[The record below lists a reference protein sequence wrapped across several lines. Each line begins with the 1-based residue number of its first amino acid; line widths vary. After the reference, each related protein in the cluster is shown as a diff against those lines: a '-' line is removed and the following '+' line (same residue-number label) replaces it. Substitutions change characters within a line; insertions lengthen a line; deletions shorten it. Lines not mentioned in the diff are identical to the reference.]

1 MALAKERQQATGVK
15 LLWGTANLFSDPR
28 YMNGAATNPDF
39 RVFTHAAAQVKAA
52 IDATIALGGSGYVFW
67 GGREGYT
74 SLLNTDMKRELETPG
89 ALPGDGARLRAEER
103 ASPARSSSSRSRWS
117 PRSTST
123 TSTPP
128 R

>member
-39 RVFTHAAAQVKAA
+39 RVVTHAAAQVKAA

-74 SLLNTDMKRELETPG
+74 SLLNTDMKRELEH
-89 ALPGDGARLRAEER
+89 LARFLAMARDYGRGRR